1 MAFGY
6 TGKRTTRAYQ
16 LLASSVTMFVSVT
29 ALRGRELATDT
40 STSETPRRTTLFPCG
55 SRMNRPETLSQ
66 GVLIAWAIPV
76 GKARLES
83 KIAITNKETNNEC
96 NVTLRVISFS
106 FCPTSYT

>member
-16 LLASSVTMFVSVT
+16 PSVSLVTIFVRVT

-40 STSETPRRTTLFPCG
+40 STSETPLRTTLLPCG

-66 GVLIAWAIPV
+66 GVLIAWAMPV
-76 GKARLES
+76 GRAMLERS
-83 KIAITNKETNNEC
+83 IVIVNKETNNEC
-96 NVTLRVISFS
+96 NLTLVI
-106 FCPTSYT
+106 